1 MNLILKYYSNMIKQ
15 ALRKSNV
22 NSKWRDD
29 SLKKGFWAN
38 GSATNKWKG
47 KARYC

>member
-1 MNLILKYYSNMIKQ
+1 MIKQ

-22 NSKWRDD
+22 NSEWRND

-38 GSATNKWKG
+38 GVWQTNEKG
-47 KARYC
+47 KQDIVNN